1 MRMGGDGNIT
11 RPLFSNL
18 EPTKYFELL
27 TSITDVIA
35 KKKVVAPNA
44 LPGSESLLLA
54 AMQQA
59 LGYKLGM
66 ILSKL
71 MDVIGNYH

>member
-1 MRMGGDGNIT
+1 MEIVHGPFFRIW
-11 RPLFSNL
+11 NL
-18 EPTKYFELL
+18 LKYFELL

-71 MDVIGNYH
+71 MDVIGNY